1 MGRWLW
7 MVHWL
12 TILGKWLWHFSSLL
26 QYSLVDIE
34 ENHENPLPGLVQL
47 EWNWIDTQKFMMF
60 EFSVMISPSLKLD
73 SGTDISTLC
82 ISGIINLQ
90 EAWM

>member
-1 MGRWLW
+1 
-7 MVHWL
+7 
-12 TILGKWLWHFSSLL
+12 
-26 QYSLVDIE
+26 
-34 ENHENPLPGLVQL
+34 
-47 EWNWIDTQKFMMF
+47 MMF